1 MTIVAPAYL
10 SSFGSTTIPG
20 ARGRFQWPA
29 AARPSVVPTITGSS
43 DAAGTGTAN
52 ILLPYQLTYTGAVF
66 DATDSSAVQADLD
79 TLRALTGTYDK
90 LTMTLADGSTRWAYA
105 RLVNVSPE
113 MTATGRTVITFV
125 AIWQVS
131 TIWYGDA
138 HGATSTP
145 NTLLFRNGLYGD
157 LTQATTISALP
168 IELYSTGNVA
178 VHDPGIVVQAGSADI
193 TAFTLTM
200 TGSVTPAGFSEMEF
214 TGTVLAGANLV
225 IDCGARTIRN
235 NGTDAFAYW
244 RRTANHTTD
253 KWATVPAGASSWTM
267 IATGG
272 AGDSLILFT
281 YSDGWA

>member
-10 SSFGSTTIPG
+10 SQFGSTTIPG
-20 ARGRFQWPA
+20 ARGRFQWPG
-29 AARPSVVPTITGSS
+29 AARPSTVPTINGTF
-43 DAAGTGTAN
+43 DASGTGTAG

-79 TLRALTGTYDK
+79 TLRALTGTWDK
-90 LTMTLADGSTRWAYA
+90 LTMAMADGTTRWAYA

-113 MTATGRTVITFV
+113 MTATARTVITF
-125 AIWQVS
+125 AALWQVS

-138 HGATSTP
+138 MGATATP

-157 LTQATTISALP
+157 LAQATTISALP
-168 IELYSTGNVA
+168 IELYNAGNA
-178 VHDPGIVVQAGSADI
+178 PVHDAGIVVQAGSADI

-200 TGSVTPAGFSEMEF
+200 TGSVVPTGISEMEF
-214 TGTVLAGANLV
+214 SGTILAGANLV

-253 KWATVPAGASSWTM
+253 KWATIPVGASSWTM
-267 IATGG
+267 AATGG

-281 YSDGWA
+281 YADGFA